1 MRGVTVTLTRSQYQR
16 AYPSEA
22 KTRGLQPLQ
31 DVSQLLAVFG
41 NHLAMVGWRRNR
53 AALGPSTLLIMRARR
68 VVKDYKE
75 EEGEVDFGGSKVYL

>member
-31 DVSQLLAVFG
+31 DVSQLLAV
-41 NHLAMVGWRRNR
+41 LATISQWLVGAAIERRL
-53 AALGPSTLLIMRARR
+53 ALQPSLIMRSRR

-75 EEGEVDFGGSKVYL
+75 EEGEAGSAF